1 LLGAASDMIKKRQKQ
16 KIDAITAMIL
26 ICAMILA
33 FSIKNF
39 LFMAALMALCMVTT
53 AWSGVPVV
61 WKAIRTGRFL
71 GGGRIY
77 NWENHKGMF
86 CLGIAYHFLAFAM
99 FALVLYALLL
109 Y

>member
-1 LLGAASDMIKKRQKQ
+1 LLGAASEMLKKSQKQ
-16 KIDAITAMIL
+16 KIDAIAGMIL
-26 ICAMILA
+26 ICAMVLA
-33 FSIKNF
+33 FAVKNF
-39 LFMAALMALCMVTT
+39 LFMAALMALCMVAT
-53 AWSGVPVV
+53 AWSGVPIV

-77 NWENHKGMF
+77 NWEDHKEMF
-86 CLGIAYHFLAFAM
+86 CLGIAYHFLAFTI